1 MRLIKLKSL
10 LKYRILPSRQSNS
23 LQNRKNIITN
33 STSDRELI
41 SKIYKEIMNYHKNSV
56 NNWGIDINIEY
67 SIIDSEVTE
76 KQRNFQHPLPS
87 GM

>member
-1 MRLIKLKSL
+1 
-10 LKYRILPSRQSNS
+10 
-23 LQNRKNIITN
+23 
-33 STSDRELI
+33 
-41 SKIYKEIMNYHKNSV
+41 MNYHKNSV